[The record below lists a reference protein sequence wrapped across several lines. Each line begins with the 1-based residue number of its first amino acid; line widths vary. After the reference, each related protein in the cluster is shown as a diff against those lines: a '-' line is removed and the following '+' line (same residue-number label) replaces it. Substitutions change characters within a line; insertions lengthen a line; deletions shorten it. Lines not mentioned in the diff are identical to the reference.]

1 MELSGRTVFRV
12 PQDRLAAALRDP
24 EVLRRMVPACTG
36 VTQLSPTEYEA
47 RIEKTAGPMTVRMTA
62 RISVEPLDGN
72 RYLLRAKGRNALAG
86 SVEAVLTLT
95 LAPAPGGTSLGH
107 AGHLTATG
115 LAARLLSG
123 REAMLAE
130 RTDGMFRQLR
140 EAIEAAPSGPA

>member
-12 PQDRLAAALRDP
+12 QQDRLAEALRDP
-24 EVLRRMVPACTG
+24 ETLRRMIPACTA
-36 VTQLSPTEYEA
+36 VSQLSPTEYEA
-47 RIEKTAGPMTVRMTA
+47 RIEKAAGPMKLRMTA
-62 RISVEPLDGN
+62 RVSVEPLDAN

-115 LAARLLSG
+115 LAGRLLSG
-123 REAMLAE
+123 REEMLAE
-130 RTDGMFRQLR
+130 RTEGMFRELR
-140 EAIEAAPSGPA
+140 QVIETAPPGPA